1 MKKLFT
7 FLASIF
13 TNLFSKK
20 DDKTIKI
27 VNVIKEDKKEDVK
40 VEPKEETP
48 KKVVPIEEIVNALD
62 NIQESND
69 DLFTNIGLLVA
80 EIDDVYKAPSKE
92 DREKQKAECYR
103 TLDYIKVQLT
113 KM

>member
-40 VEPKEETP
+40 VESKEETP
-48 KKVVPIEEIVNALD
+48 KKVSIEKIVDSLD
-62 NIQESND
+62 KIQDSND

-103 TLDYIKVQLT
+103 TLDYIKDQLT

>member
-1 MKKLFT
+1 MKKIFT

-13 TNLFSKK
+13 TSLFTKK

-27 VNVIKEDKKEDVK
+27 VNVIKEDKKEDVE

-48 KKVVPIEEIVNALD
+48 KKVSIEEIVDYLD
-62 NIQESND
+62 KIQDSND

-80 EIDDVYKAPSKE
+80 EIDDVYKAPSKA
-92 DREKQKAECYR
+92 DREKQKVECYR
-103 TLDYIKVQLT
+103 VLDYIKSQLV

>member
-1 MKKLFT
+1 MKKIFT

-13 TNLFSKK
+13 TSLFSKK

-48 KKVVPIEEIVNALD
+48 KKVSLEEIVDGLD
-62 NIQESND
+62 KLQDSND

-80 EIDDVYKAPSKE
+80 EIDDVYKAPSKA
-92 DREKQKAECYR
+92 DREKQKVECYR
-103 TLDYIKVQLT
+103 TLDYIKSQLD

>member
-1 MKKLFT
+1 MKKIFT

-48 KKVVPIEEIVNALD
+48 KKVSIEEIVDGLD
-62 NIQESND
+62 KIQDSND

-80 EIDDVYKAPSKE
+80 EIDDVYKAPSKA

-103 TLDYIKVQLT
+103 TLDYIKSQLV